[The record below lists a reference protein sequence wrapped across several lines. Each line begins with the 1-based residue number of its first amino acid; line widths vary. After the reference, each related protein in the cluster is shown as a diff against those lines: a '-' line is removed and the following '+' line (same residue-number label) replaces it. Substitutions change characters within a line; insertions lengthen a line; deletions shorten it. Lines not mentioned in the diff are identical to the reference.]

1 MTNKKTLDYIATIS
15 HFISHNKFTT
25 GLLFAFM
32 LGRAL
37 HYVLPHCVIKNYVF
51 LADYDGEGTKNE
63 FLFTIKFKPLLC
75 RAYRQK
81 KNPHRGSVISKLSA
95 GGNEYLMLKNKGL
108 FSLERQIIH
117 ENLKKSLTKIY
128 KS

>member
-63 FLFTIKFKPLLC
+63 FLFTIKFNPLLC

-95 GGNEYLMLKNKGL
+95 GGNEYLILKTRVCFLWKAKLFMRTLKNL
-108 FSLERQIIH
+108 
-117 ENLKKSLTKIY
+117 
-128 KS
+128 

>member
-1 MTNKKTLDYIATIS
+1 MKDTLWITFIGIFIFGSCSSKYLIIVHRWPIRRHLIIS
-15 HFISHNKFTT
+15 RQFLISSLIINLQLGYF
-25 GLLFAFM
+25 FAFM

-51 LADYDGEGTKNE
+51 LADYDGEDTKNE

-81 KNPHRGSVISKLSA
+81 K
-95 GGNEYLMLKNKGL
+95 
-108 FSLERQIIH
+108 
-117 ENLKKSLTKIY
+117 KILIEVLWY
-128 KS
+128 RNCLLGEMNI